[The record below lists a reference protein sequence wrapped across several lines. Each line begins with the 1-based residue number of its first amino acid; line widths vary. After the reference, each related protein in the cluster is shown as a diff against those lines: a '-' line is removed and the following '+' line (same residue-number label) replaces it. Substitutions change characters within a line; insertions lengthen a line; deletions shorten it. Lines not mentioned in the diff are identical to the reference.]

1 MDAQELWGER
11 GRRTGIMAVG
21 SRKGW
26 SHEGRGDVDP
36 SLRRA
41 TLDEVSRLCV
51 ATYLFSSHQDEL
63 PRLPLVA
70 SGDEMDTASSRG
82 G

>member
-1 MDAQELWGER
+1 MRAAGTWTPPSG
-11 GRRTGIMAVG
+11 GRRY
-21 SRKGW
+21 
-26 SHEGRGDVDP
+26 
-36 SLRRA
+36 
-41 TLDEVSRLCV
+41 DEVSRLCV